1 MSSPPR
7 GRPDFDADA
16 DRPPVD
22 WRSVG
27 LRRTPQRQVVLDLV
41 RSCYDH
47 PTAEWIHQQAR
58 LRIPDI
64 SLATVYRTLRLLK
77 EKDLIHEFSG
87 GASPSRFDGTLEE
100 HEHIRCVRCGTVA
113 DVDLPEVASIRT
125 FVAQKTGFR
134 VGRYPLLFHG
144 LCEACSSPRLVPEV
158 PGNAEDPRA
167 STEPAGRERTR
178 TESDSDREDGDADRH
193 LTEGYW

>member
-1 MSSPPR
+1 M
-7 GRPDFDADA
+7 DEFQ
-16 DRPPVD
+16 VD
-22 WRSVG
+22 WSSVG

-41 RSCYDH
+41 RSCHEH

-87 GASPSRFDGTLEE
+87 GASPSRFDGTLHE
-100 HEHIRCVRCGTVA
+100 HEHVRCVRCGMVV
-113 DVDLPEVASIRT
+113 DVDLPEVGDIRDR
-125 FVAQKTGFR
+125 VAERTGFR

-144 LCEACSSPRLVPEV
+144 LCESCGA
-158 PGNAEDPRA
+158 
-167 STEPAGRERTR
+167 
-178 TESDSDREDGDADRH
+178 RH
-193 LTEGYW
+193 LDSGNGRGAGG